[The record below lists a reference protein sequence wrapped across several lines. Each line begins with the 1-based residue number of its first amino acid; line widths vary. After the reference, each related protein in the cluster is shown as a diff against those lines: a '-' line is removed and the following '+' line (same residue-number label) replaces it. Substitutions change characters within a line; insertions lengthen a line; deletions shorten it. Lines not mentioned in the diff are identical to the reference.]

1 MQLYL
6 SKMGG
11 QFDPLGRRVGI
22 DPSFMGLE
30 AKQFGGR
37 RVFTEVRAGG
47 NTLFGSPQGIWR
59 GSRGPQ
65 SWSFV
70 NYKVNSSLGKK
81 IINMW
86 EIN

>member
-1 MQLYL
+1 
-6 SKMGG
+6 MGG

-47 NTLFGSPQGIWR
+47 NTLFGSPPGHLKGLSGTPKLKFCELQGEFISGEEDNKYVR
-59 GSRGPQ
+59 D
-65 SWSFV
+65 
-70 NYKVNSSLGKK
+70 
-81 IINMW
+81 
-86 EIN
+86 